1 MGDLPKQR
9 SCIRKSFWSSSRAAS
24 TSSPTFHQSEQATL
38 VGVWWNGSGKTNIKI
53 CTALP
58 QRASELSDKN
68 LSLPLLHRHHHH
80 HQQQQ
85 QHRWANTCTIL
96 HQGLGW
102 SQQQHICG
110 TQLLQGRSRHELLW
124 KAKPPGFKGDS
135 FHVGLCYFVFMSLQ
149 HQDVTYASRIFNSP
163 LSWFLGISL
172 SLSLYYHSWNHGN
185 RLIRSSFDA
194 LFVQVTN
201 PNLTK

>member
-1 MGDLPKQR
+1 MNAHESHEKYWKLPKQR

-24 TSSPTFHQSEQATL
+24 TSSPTFHQSEQTTL
-38 VGVWWNGSGKTNIKI
+38 VGIWWNGSGKTNIKI

-58 QRASELSDKN
+58 PRASELFDKN

-80 HQQQQ
+80 QQQ

-124 KAKPPGFKGDS
+124 KAKPLGFKGDS

-163 LSWFLGISL
+163 LSWFLAISL
-172 SLSLYYHSWNHGN
+172 SLSIT
-185 RLIRSSFDA
+185 IRGIMET
-194 LFVQVTN
+194 VW
-201 PNLTK
+201 